1 MTKIEGRKARVLRIL
16 VAEHIRTGEPVGSG
30 ALAARHRLGVSPAT
44 IRNDMAVL
52 EEQGYVSQPH
62 TSAGRVPTDIGY
74 RFYVDTLPRLPTLGE
89 RQERAIEDF
98 FGEVP
103 PDIDEALRMTATL
116 LSRLTHYGAVA
127 QPPGG
132 VHVFVSG
139 VANIASEETFE
150 RRDTAQR
157 LLETLEEEA
166 PVLRLLGTLSR
177 EGDVAVRI
185 GRENPLASMREAA
198 IVVGS
203 YRARRNAPGAVAV
216 IGPTRM
222 HYPEA
227 ISAVQAVARGLS
239 RTIGTLAG

>member
-1 MTKIEGRKARVLRIL
+1 MTDIEGRKARVLRIL
-16 VAEHIRTGEPVGSG
+16 VAEHIRTGQPVGSG

-44 IRNDMAVL
+44 LRNDMAVL
-52 EEQGYVSQPH
+52 EEQGYLSQPH
-62 TSAGRVPTDIGY
+62 TSAGRIPTDHGY
-74 RFYVDTLPRLPTLGE
+74 RFYVDTLPRLPSLGE
-89 RQERAIEDF
+89 RRERAIAEF

-103 PDIDEALRMTATL
+103 PDVDEAIRMTAAL
-116 LSRLTHYGAVA
+116 LSRLTHYGALA
-127 QPPGG
+127 QPPGAM
-132 VHVFVSG
+132 HVFVSG

-157 LLETLEEEA
+157 LLETLDEEA
-166 PVLRLLGTLSR
+166 PVLRLLGTLSKQ
-177 EGDVAVRI
+177 GDVAVRI
-185 GRENPLASMREAA
+185 GRENPVASMREAA

-203 YRARRNAPGAVAV
+203 FRARRNAPGAVAV

-227 ISAVQAVARGLS
+227 MSAVRAVARGLS